1 MRPTLKNKLFALFCK
16 RRFVLVV
23 TTAWLAAC
31 AAPPTTP
38 LSPAIPTA
46 ALTAPAR
53 ASATAQPSPS
63 PSPTPWGL
71 PERPHYILN
80 VDIDYDAATL
90 HVHETAI
97 LPNPAGHPL
106 ADVPLIVEPRWFDA
120 FELTALKVNGQE
132 WVDYDFAQGVMT
144 ITLPE
149 PWQPEA
155 ALHLELEYSLLLPA
169 TPGTLSATERQI
181 HVSNWV
187 AALPTYATGEGWL
200 IHPPGLVG
208 EHLVFPLADFD
219 VTLRTDDD
227 TLMLMAPGA
236 RTNLEGAAHFILPRA
251 RAFTWSAGREFIL
264 LEGAADGILLQ
275 VYVYPEHARAGQAA
289 LDALAQAVPL
299 YTELFGKYPHT
310 GLMLVEASFTDG
322 LESDAFFFLDQQYFT
337 DYDGTPAN
345 YLTTIAVHEAAHQW
359 WYSAVGNN
367 AALEPWLDEALC
379 TFSELLYYERTHPH
393 LVEWWWY
400 FRIER
405 FRLEG
410 YVDSAIYD
418 QAEFLPYIKAV
429 YFRGAHFL
437 DDLRQ
442 RIGERALLAALQ
454 DYRAEFDGEIA
465 TAEAFF
471 TLLESHSSVSLENL
485 RAYYFKP

>member
-1 MRPTLKNKLFALFCK
+1 MFPSRRAFLCWAL
-16 RRFVLVV
+16 LPL
-23 TTAWLAAC
+23 LAAC
-31 AAPPTTP
+31 AAPPAAP

-53 ASATAQPSPS
+53 ASATPQPSLP

-71 PERPHYILN
+71 PERPQYILN

-90 HVHETAI
+90 HVHEIAV
-97 LPNPAGHPL
+97 LPNPGGQPL
-106 ADVPLIVEPRWFDA
+106 AEVPLIVEPRWLDA
-120 FELTALKVNGQE
+120 FELTALEVNGQD
-132 WVDYDFAQGVMT
+132 WADYEFAQGVMT

-149 PWQPEA
+149 AWATDA
-155 ALHLELEYSLLLPA
+155 ALHLELTYLLRLPA
-169 TPGTLSATERQI
+169 TPGTLSATERQL
-181 HVSNWV
+181 HVANWV
-187 AALPTYATGEGWL
+187 AALPAYAAGEGWL

-208 EHLVFPLADFD
+208 EHLVFPPADFD
-219 VTLRTDDD
+219 VTLRSDDD
-227 TLMLMAPGA
+227 SVMLMAPGA
-236 RTNLEGAAHFILPRA
+236 RTDLEGGAQFTLPRA
-251 RAFTWSAGREFIL
+251 RAFTWSAGRDFITL
-264 LEGAADGILLQ
+264 VGDADGIPLQ
-275 VYVYPEHARAGQAA
+275 VVVYPEHERAGQAA

-299 YTELFGKYPHT
+299 YQELFGPYPHE

-322 LESDAFFFLDQQYFT
+322 LESDAFFFLDQLYFIE
-337 DYDGTPAN
+337 YDGTPTN

-379 TFSELLYYERTHPH
+379 TFSELLFYENVHPS

-410 YVDSAIYD
+410 AVNSAIYD
-418 QAEFLPYIKAV
+418 QADFLPYVKAV
-429 YFRGAHFL
+429 YFLGAHFL
-437 DDLRQ
+437 DDVREL
-442 RIGERALLAALQ
+442 IGEPNLLAALR
-454 DYRAEFDGEIA
+454 DYRQRYDGDIASAEE
-465 TAEAFF
+465 FF
-471 TLLESHSSVSLENL
+471 AVLEEHSPVNLDNL